1 MNEERQAAVLIGIVA
16 LIGLGGLYLTGGIP
30 FLEEPFPAGLFL
42 GDVYVDPTSRMS
54 LIRYSIFHI
63 LGRTT

>member
-1 MNEERQAAVLIGIVA
+1 MNIA
-16 LIGLGGLYLTGGIP
+16 LGLSLKVKHSETQKQRVTLKQKGETANARMY
-30 FLEEPFPAGLFL
+30 
-42 GDVYVDPTSRMS
+42 PTSRMS